1 MSGITAQFFFTT
13 IAALALT
20 TAGFTTLVTALREQ
34 GRWSRTALWRM
45 RAIVGEGL
53 TITLVAVLPLPVY
66 YAVGGDEPLTIRI
79 VSAVLG
85 AKFAYAIVRAVI
97 ERKEW
102 GTRYTVQAVILVG
115 LQAGAQLAN
124 AWLASL
130 PLLMFGLLLW
140 LSFPIQLLFAV
151 IRDFQP
157 PVGGGR
163 DGPPPRT

>member
-1 MSGITAQFFFTT
+1 MTGQFFFTT

-20 TAGFTTLVTALREQ
+20 TAGFTTLVTALREE

-53 TITLVAVLPLPVY
+53 TIALVAVLPLPVY

-79 VSAVLG
+79 VSAIVA
-85 AKFAYAIVRAVI
+85 AKFAYAIFRSI
-97 ERKEW
+97 RERREW
-102 GTRYTVQAVILVG
+102 GTRYTVQAVVLVG
-115 LQAGAQLAN
+115 AQCAAQVAN
-124 AWLASL
+124 IWLASL

-157 PVGGGR
+157 PVGKGGNGR
-163 DGPPPRT
+163 S